1 MYEPNPENHRPMV
14 ENHTFHSDGFQMS
27 ALDVFAR
34 EEADVQPT
42 HSLDSDTKSN
52 LHRRLLSYYTQE
64 IYIQAEQRRQMQ
76 RDEAYYD
83 GDQWD
88 AKDRAVLEARGQMP
102 LVYNVIASSI
112 NWLLGT
118 QRRGRAQFKVLARKK
133 DGAKPAERKT
143 QLLKYISDAN
153 REEYHMSRAFADAV
167 KVGIGWLECGHDAE
181 SNREQ
186 IYSRFETWRN
196 MIWDSRSIE
205 LDLAD
210 ARYVFRAKWSDID
223 TAKAMFPDRIAA
235 LEQSKFRNMDLT
247 GGIMDG
253 WSDTPMDE
261 AELNANWSLDGG
273 VEVNS
278 YTRERV
284 RLIECW
290 YKTPERTRFIKG
302 GEFNGD
308 VFDPFSHGH
317 IDQLNNDPNVSIVNR
332 TRMRVRVAIFTN
344 AGLLYEGMSPY
355 NHNEYPFTPIWGN
368 RRGSDGMPYGAIRS
382 MIDAQNDINKR
393 ASKALHILNSSKVIM
408 DDGAV
413 DDLDELADEVARP
426 DALIVKKKG
435 HELRIDQDRNLA
447 SAHMDIMSRDID
459 MIQQQSGITDE
470 AMGRTTN
477 ATSGKAIVARQNQGS
492 VAVTHFLD
500 NLRMARQIH
509 GEKEL
514 SLTEQY
520 FSEEKMFRITNSRG
534 TPEYITVNDGLPEN
548 DIVRT
553 KADYL
558 ISDDDWQTT
567 MRQAG
572 LEELMKTLREVAPAS
587 PEVVMILLDL
597 VVDAMDIPS
606 KDEIVNRI
614 RAITGAKDPDAEE
627 DPNDPAVIAAEQA
640 KQAETAMK
648 QRAAEAE
655 VSGLEATAAAKLGA
669 EVEKT
674 TNATTTER
682 LQQIEAALRAA
693 TQMLAERGAAPL
705 ADELM
710 ARATQPQQPPA
721 AMQPQAAPMP
731 QGA

>member
-1 MYEPNPENHRPMV
+1 M
-14 ENHTFHSDGFQMS
+14 
-27 ALDVFAR
+27 
-34 EEADVQPT
+34 
-42 HSLDSDTKSN
+42 
-52 LHRRLLSYYTQE
+52 
-64 IYIQAEQRRQMQ
+64 
-76 RDEAYYD
+76 
-83 GDQWD
+83 
-88 AKDRAVLEARGQMP
+88 
-102 LVYNVIASSI
+102 
-112 NWLLGT
+112 
-118 QRRGRAQFKVLARKK
+118 
-133 DGAKPAERKT
+133 
-143 QLLKYISDAN
+143 
-153 REEYHMSRAFADAV
+153 
-167 KVGIGWLECGHDAE
+167 
-181 SNREQ
+181 
-186 IYSRFETWRN
+186 
-196 MIWDSRSIE
+196 
-205 LDLAD
+205 
-210 ARYVFRAKWSDID
+210 
-223 TAKAMFPDRIAA
+223 
-235 LEQSKFRNMDLT
+235 
-247 GGIMDG
+247 
-253 WSDTPMDE
+253 
-261 AELNANWSLDGG
+261 
-273 VEVNS
+273 
-278 YTRERV
+278 
-284 RLIECW
+284 
-290 YKTPERTRFIKG
+290 
-302 GEFNGD
+302 
-308 VFDPFSHGH
+308 FDPFSHGH

-655 VSGLEATAAAKLGA
+655 VSGLEATAAEKQARAAKLGA